1 MQQVGRIGVALV
13 LGLGLLLRFLPAM
26 AQPADGRP
34 SRALPEVDL
43 QLILAVDCSRS
54 IDSEEFALQ
63 TEGYVAAF
71 LHPAIAR
78 AIQSGPQRRIAV
90 TYVQWAG
97 PTTQIPVVDWTI
109 IDGPQTAALF
119 AQRIGETPRQVFGGG
134 TSLSGVIDYARRSFE
149 EQRPAAVGGRRVLDI
164 SGDGTN
170 NIGRQVPFARDEAI
184 SAGLIING
192 LTILNEQPW
201 LDDYFRDNVVGGPGA
216 FVIAA
221 ADYGSFAS
229 AILAK
234 LIREIASA
242 ATPQLAELLA
252 P

>member
-1 MQQVGRIGVALV
+1 MHQIGRIGVALV
-13 LGLGLLLRFLPAM
+13 TGLGLLLRVAPVL
-26 AQPADGRP
+26 AQPLGEPPAGP
-34 SRALPEVDL
+34 LPEVDL

-97 PTTQIPVVDWTI
+97 PTTQIPVVGWTI
-109 IDGPQTAALF
+109 IDGPQSAALF

-134 TSLSGVIDYARRSFE
+134 TSLSGVIDYARRSFA
-149 EQRPAAVGGRRVLDI
+149 EQRPHALGGRQVLDI

-170 NIGRQVPFARDEAI
+170 NIGRQAPFARDEAVA
-184 SAGLIING
+184 AGLIING

-201 LDDYFRDNVVGGPGA
+201 LDDYFRDNIVGGPGA

-221 ADYGSFAS
+221 ADYGAFAS

-234 LIREIASA
+234 LIREIAA
-242 ATPQLAELLA
+242 VAPPQLAEA
-252 P
+252 VIP